1 MIKKGEV
8 HIYTLEDKKTIHKR
22 TMLIV
27 MISQTLGGLGLAAG
41 ITVGA
46 LIAQD
51 LMGTDNVAGLP
62 SAIFTLGS
70 ALAAFLVGQI
80 TQRKGRRQ
88 GLSTGFLLGGIGAL
102 GVIMATKFE
111 NIILLF
117 IFLFIYGFGTATN
130 LQARYAGSDLA
141 EPKDRSKAI
150 SSAMVA
156 TTLGAVLG
164 PNLSNVMSQVA
175 TGLNLPPLTG
185 SFILSAAAYLASGL
199 VIFIFLRPDPY
210 QVAKELDKETTEQTI
225 EKLSSHSK
233 NNIVLGAIIMVVTQ
247 MVMVAIMTMT
257 PIHMKAHGH
266 GLDQVGVVIGIHIG
280 SMYLP
285 SLVTGKLVAK
295 IGAYKMGILS
305 GVTLFLSAISAVL
318 APPNSLALLIIS
330 LSLLGIGWNF
340 GLIGGTTIIVDST
353 TINNRA
359 KTQGSID
366 VFIAL
371 AGSLGGALSGV
382 IVGSY
387 SYGTLGLLGAIISI
401 LLIVYVYIYFKSVKK
416 AI

>member
-1 MIKKGEV
+1 MIIYSLEEKKS
-8 HIYTLEDKKTIHKR
+8 IHKR
-22 TMLIV
+22 TLLII

-46 LIAQD
+46 LIAQE

-70 ALAAFLVGQI
+70 SLAAFMVGQI
-80 TQRKGRRQ
+80 TQKKGRRQ
-88 GLSTGFLLGGIGAL
+88 GLSTGFLLGGLGAV
-102 GVIMATKFE
+102 GVIIATSVE
-111 NIILLF
+111 NIVLLF

-141 EPKDRSKAI
+141 EPEERSKAI

-156 TTLGAVLG
+156 TTFGAVLG
-164 PNLSNVMSQVA
+164 PNLSEVMSQVA
-175 TGLNLPPLTG
+175 TQIGLPPLTG
-185 SFILSAAAYLASGL
+185 SFILSAVAYLSSGI

-210 QVAKELDKETTEQTI
+210 QVAKTFDTDSNKQNIDKISNYSKKNIMIGATI
-225 EKLSSHSK
+225 M
-233 NNIVLGAIIMVVTQ
+233 IVTQ
-247 MVMVAIMTMT
+247 LIMVAIMTMT

-266 GLDQVGVVIGIHIG
+266 ELNQVGIVIGIHIG

-285 SLVTGKLVAK
+285 SLVTGRLVSK
-295 IGAYKMGILS
+295 IGAYRMGILS
-305 GVTLFLSAISAVL
+305 GITLLFSAILAVFS
-318 APPNSLALLIIS
+318 PPSSLSLLIIS

-359 KTQGSID
+359 KTQGSVD

-371 AGSLGGALSGV
+371 AGSFGGAISGV
-382 IVGSY
+382 IVGSF
-387 SYGTLGLLGAIISI
+387 SYGTLGLLGAVISI
-401 LLIVYVYIYFKSVKK
+401 LLSVYVYVFFKSVKN
-416 AI
+416 